1 MKKPGPSAGL
11 LSFSGLPKTDTLAG
25 LSVPIPPVFVLAAL
39 VILLG
44 TQLAYVVAPRAPHYL
59 VRLGLSALAVLMGE
73 ASGVAG
79 VGAPLALGELHPL
92 NDLVVLAVV
101 QWAATLWARRAQP
114 A

>member
-1 MKKPGPSAGL
+1 
-11 LSFSGLPKTDTLAG
+11 
-25 LSVPIPPVFVLAAL
+25 VPIPPVFVLAAL

-59 VRLGLSALAVLMGE
+59 VRLGLSALAVLLGE

-79 VGAPLALGELHPL
+79 VGAPLALGELHPV
-92 NDLVVLAVV
+92 NDLLVLAIVH
-101 QWAATLWARRAQP
+101 WAATRWTRRVQP